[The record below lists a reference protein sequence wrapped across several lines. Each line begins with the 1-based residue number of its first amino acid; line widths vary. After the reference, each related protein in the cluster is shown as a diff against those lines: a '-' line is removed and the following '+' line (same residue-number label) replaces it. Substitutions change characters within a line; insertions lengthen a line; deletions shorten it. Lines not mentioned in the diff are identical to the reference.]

1 MFYVY
6 ILQSLKDRKLY
17 IGYASN
23 LKRRLKEHKTGGSV
37 STKKRPPFRLLY
49 YEAHSNEK
57 DARRREGY
65 FKTQKGKSTLKQ
77 MLREALKNFSF

>member
-17 IGYASN
+17 IGYTSN
-23 LKRRLKEHKTGGSV
+23 LKRRLKEHKTGGSS
-37 STKKRPPFRLLY
+37 STKKRLPFRLLY
-49 YEAHSNEK
+49 YEAHANEK
-57 DARRREGY
+57 DAIRRERY

-77 MLREALKNFSF
+77 ILREALKSFSF